1 MCFKDNVSLFKAI
14 NWFFTAIHLLL
25 LVACVITLALRG
37 KDKPLTMYYQIVL
50 THGEVLNVYLIY
62 IPIFTHT
69 AAILFHFVFA
79 LFGATIVN
87 HYFSYNYT
95 NPMRWVL
102 QLVVDGS
109 TLVGIMLIHGFNNI
123 DTIIITI
130 ALYASTLGYCYLQDQ
145 YLNMSN
151 QFNPDREPHFFA
163 LPIYIIMIL
172 MIITKSPE
180 HINDEASIQ
189 IAIVTAVS
197 LFLTLSMFVLQQT
210 HIKHHYKDMECDT
223 TPREDDAEAL
233 ENVADTQ
240 KGQRI
245 ENILDE
251 IRRGIKYEGFFYVN
265 SVVFQTTVTW
275 VIISITRYDQALH

>member
-1 MCFKDNVSLFKAI
+1 
-14 NWFFTAIHLLL
+14 
-25 LVACVITLALRG
+25 
-37 KDKPLTMYYQIVL
+37 
-50 THGEVLNVYLIY
+50 
-62 IPIFTHT
+62 
-69 AAILFHFVFA
+69 
-79 LFGATIVN
+79 
-87 HYFSYNYT
+87 
-95 NPMRWVL
+95 
-102 QLVVDGS
+102 
-109 TLVGIMLIHGFNNI
+109 
-123 DTIIITI
+123 
-130 ALYASTLGYCYLQDQ
+130 
-145 YLNMSN
+145 
-151 QFNPDREPHFFA
+151 
-163 LPIYIIMIL
+163 